1 MHIIHPCAGPREEA
15 PTVALLPGALVIDLK
30 QARRVLSSAPFGGG
44 LVRSRYLVNSTV
56 PEDFAGDVDTTIH
69 ALLGR
74 HGLAGMAVTC
84 TLTAVNVEHYQ
95 HARAVEQDVCATVYV
110 TAGLSNL
117 AAPGLGPLVPVAP
130 GTINLFALVA
140 ADLPDAALVET
151 VQIMTEVKAR
161 RLAGRLTQDGHPA
174 TGTSTDTVTIAL
186 LPGPS
191 HAYAGAVTPVGR
203 ALARACDAALKLA
216 LPS

>member
-1 MHIIHPCAGPREEA
+1 MTLTPLIQDEA
-15 PTVALLPGALVIDLK
+15 PTVTLHPGSLVIDLK
-30 QARRVLSSAPFGGG
+30 QPRRVLSSAPFGGG

-56 PEDFAGDVDTTIH
+56 PTDFHGDVETTIR
-69 ALLGR
+69 AVLGR

-84 TLTAVNVEHYQ
+84 ALTAVNVERYQ
-95 HARAVEQDVCATVYV
+95 HALAVEDDVHVTVYV
-110 TAGLSNL
+110 TAGLGNL
-117 AAPGLGPLVPVAP
+117 AAPGLSPLAPMSP
-130 GTINLFALVA
+130 GTINIFALVA

-151 VQIMTEVKAR
+151 LQIITEVKAR

-174 TGTSTDTVTIAL
+174 TGTSTDTVTVAL

-191 HAYAGAVTPVGR
+191 HGYAGGVTPVGR
-203 ALARACDAALKLA
+203 ALARACDAALMLA